1 MSKGFLAFLLL
12 STVLFSC
19 GPHYLV
25 DETVEIS
32 GGSWVYADSVRFEAS
47 IPDTTMVYDL
57 WLTLDHSPEFAWQ
70 NLYIRIHT
78 LFPDGK
84 RLSAPLSLELANQ
97 GGIWQ
102 GDCNSK
108 RCRFRIPIQ
117 EGAWFRQAGTYAFT
131 FEQFMRESPIAGIQ
145 RFRFQIAETGKTRK

>member
-1 MSKGFLAFLLL
+1 MSKYFFFLPLL
-12 STVLFSC
+12 STVFFAC
-19 GPHYLV
+19 GPRYLV
-25 DETVEIS
+25 DETIEIPES
-32 GGSWVYADSVRFEAS
+32 KWVYKDSLRFEAE
-47 IPDTTMVYDL
+47 IPDTAMVYDL

-84 RLSAPLSLELANQ
+84 RLSAPLSLELADQ

-108 RCRFRIPIQ
+108 RCRFRVPIQ
-117 EGAWFRQAGTYAFT
+117 EGAWFQLPGVYTFT
-131 FEQFMRESPIAGIQ
+131 FEQYMRESPVTGIQ
-145 RFRFQIAETGKTRK
+145 RFRFQIAETGKSRQ